1 MLPSQ
6 RIRNI
11 VPEGLSDG
19 WGVFMKAR
27 EMIAQGQ
34 SVIELTIGEHD
45 IKTAPDIL
53 QAMQR
58 SANDGHTGYA
68 PVPGT
73 QGLREIVAAHH
84 QTQAQ
89 VPTSAENVLITPG
102 AQAALFAAHLAA

>member
-58 SANDGHTGYA
+58 SAKDGHTGYA

-73 QGLREIVAAHH
+73 QGLL
-84 QTQAQ
+84 
-89 VPTSAENVLITPG
+89 SLI
-102 AQAALFAAHLAA
+102 HI